1 MVIVSD
7 GRIVKWHGIILL
19 RNDGEKQHE
28 ETEMHKNEIGVD
40 YLELLAKAAEED
52 RAKRGEE
59 VVLPEP
65 QGEKTVDYIAV
76 SKQWKEAR
84 GLTVN
89 ENEE

>member
-1 MVIVSD
+1 MLASD
-7 GRIVKWHGIILL
+7 RRIVKWHGIIPL

-28 ETEMHKNEIGVD
+28 ETEMHKDEIGVD

-59 VVLPEP
+59 TVLPEP
-65 QGEKTVDYIAV
+65 QGEKIVDYIAV
-76 SKQWKEAR
+76 SKQWKEAIS
-84 GLTVN
+84 LMVN